1 MVSDNLNVKQATAL
15 YLVFLCSN
23 LLVTY
28 GNLKSGS
35 FALIALIVGAIG
47 FLLPAILYVYILKF
61 RQTVNIYDTVKIL
74 FPRTIYIAFSVLLV
88 AVAFIYGCM
97 SLKIFTQM
105 ISATALPD
113 TPPIL
118 MAVCVCIL
126 SAVMI
131 KSGLSVVGKSAFV
144 FFLIIFLS
152 VLSTLLFSLIDCDFE
167 NIVGDF
173 EFASIAH
180 DTLYFFCTSFCKTV
194 IFLGA
199 ISHISGTNHSKKVIF
214 GGIVIATI
222 IIGLSLLRDLLIL
235 GENTIEVL
243 QFPSVIALSTISL
256 YDFLQRIEVI
266 STINMLFCSII
277 ETSVCVYCVCIG
289 ISRLCSLSIAKN
301 IAIPIG
307 VVFATASQLFI
318 SDNAIS
324 VFYYFCIA
332 LSVFAIIS
340 SVVISIKIKNRDKKK
355 KSFR

>member
-1 MVSDNLNVKQATAL
+1 MVSDNLNIKQATAL
-15 YLVFLCSN
+15 YGVFLCGN
-23 LLVTY
+23 LMVTY
-28 GNLKSGS
+28 GNLQSGS
-35 FALIALIVGAIG
+35 FAPIALIWASIG
-47 FLLPAILYVYILKF
+47 FLLPALLYVYILKF
-61 RQTVNIYDTVKIL
+61 RRTDNIFDTVKIL
-74 FPRTIYIAFSVLLV
+74 FPRPIYMAFSILLIIS
-88 AVAFIYGCM
+88 AFIYGCM

-118 MAVCVCIL
+118 MAVCVCVL

-131 KSGLSVVGKSAFV
+131 KSGLSVVGKSAIV
-144 FFLIIFLS
+144 FLGVIVFS
-152 VLSTLLFSLIDCDFE
+152 VLSTFLFSLIDCDFE
-167 NIVGDF
+167 NIVGNF
-173 EFASIAH
+173 NFGGLVH
-180 DTLYFFCTSFCKTV
+180 DAIYFFCTSFCKTL
-194 IFLGA
+194 IFLGV
-199 ISHISGTNHSKKVIF
+199 ISNISGPAHSKKVIL
-214 GGIVIATI
+214 GGIVII
-222 IIGLSLLRDLLIL
+222 ILVIGLSMLRDLLIL
-235 GENTIEVL
+235 GGNTIKAL